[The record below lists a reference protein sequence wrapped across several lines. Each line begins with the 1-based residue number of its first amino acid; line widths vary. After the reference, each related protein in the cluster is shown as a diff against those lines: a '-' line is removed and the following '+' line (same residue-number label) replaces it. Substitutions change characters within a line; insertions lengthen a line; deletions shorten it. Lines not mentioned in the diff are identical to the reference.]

1 MLFFGRSGGIFIVYI
16 FKNEEKS
23 SALDGKKLPALGKE
37 IDRRENKHYGLK
49 FECIFCFLIM
59 FLRNRFAH
67 LTERFHRLI
76 KVVFLMEEKLL

>member
-1 MLFFGRSGGIFIVYI
+1 MMAKIFT
-16 FKNEEKS
+16 
-23 SALDGKKLPALGKE
+23 ALNKE
-37 IDRRENKHYGLK
+37 IDRRENKHDGLK
-49 FECIFCFLIM
+49 FECIFCFLIK